1 PGHRTEN
8 VAFDAAQG
16 EQRNE
21 GRDDDGR
28 GEEDRPRYVSS
39 RSEDGVVLHRHH
51 GSRRNLGELALRK
64 RFGVRQPTEDR
75 LHHDH
80 GGIDDQA
87 EIDGADR
94 QQVGGFAAQH
104 QDADREE
111 QRERYRGADNQRAA
125 QVAEK
130 YPLQQHDQQDSEGH
144 VFEHRFRGGLDQVL
158 AVIDPLD
165 PHARRQNRRMVDL
178 FDQLLDP
185 GDRGRT
191 LLAAAHQHDTLDD
204 IVVLILARDS
214 QSRLLAYRDIGN
226 VLDQDR
232 RTAAR
237 RNHGVGKRIDR
248 PDQADAAHDRRLR

>member
-75 LHHDH
+75 LHHDD

-87 EIDGADR
+87 EIDRADR

-130 YPLQQHDQQDSEGH
+130 DPLQQHDQQDPEGH
-144 VFEHRFRGGLDQVL
+144 VFEHRRGGGLDQVL
-158 AVIDPLD
+158 AVIDAFDVHPRWQD
-165 PHARRQNRRMVDL
+165 RRMVDL

-185 GDRGRT
+185 GDGRRA
-191 LLAAAHQHDTLDD
+191 LLAAAHQHDALDD
-204 IVVLILARDS
+204 IVVLVLARYT
-214 QSRLLAYRDIGN
+214 QSRLLADGDRRD

-232 RTAAR
+232 RAAAR
-237 RNHGVGKRIDR
+237 RNHGVG
-248 PDQADAAHDRRLR
+248 